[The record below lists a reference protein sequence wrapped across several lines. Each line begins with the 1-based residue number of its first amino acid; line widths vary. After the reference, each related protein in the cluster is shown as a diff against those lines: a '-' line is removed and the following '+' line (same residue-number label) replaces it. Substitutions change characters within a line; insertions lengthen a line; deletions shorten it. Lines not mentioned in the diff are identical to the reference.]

1 MDINMTDSRDKLDKD
16 ANSMDEG
23 SSNANLAHMAMK
35 DNLVSLNRG
44 GSDMKLGGGATSSSR
59 NGDLDRQIGM
69 LKSCECI
76 KEAEVRDLCNMAR
89 DILLNESNI
98 QNISSPITVSIIFLQ
113 VF

>member
-1 MDINMTDSRDKLDKD
+1 
-16 ANSMDEG
+16 
-23 SSNANLAHMAMK
+23 MAMK

-44 GSDMKLGGGATSSSR
+44 GSEFKMGAGATSSSK
-59 NGDLDRQIGM
+59 NGDLDRQISL

-98 QNISSPITVSIIFLQ
+98 QNISSPITVSNIYLFSNFVLSFRSAAIFTDNSTT
-113 VF
+113 